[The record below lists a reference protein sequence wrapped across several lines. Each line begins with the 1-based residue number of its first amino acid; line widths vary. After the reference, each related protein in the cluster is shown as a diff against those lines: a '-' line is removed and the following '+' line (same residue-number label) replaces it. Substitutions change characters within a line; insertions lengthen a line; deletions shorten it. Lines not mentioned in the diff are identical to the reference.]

1 MYARGLTYDVIRHAA
16 QTSGM
21 DDAGIVAAQ
30 RWDDDALFMDEWVA
44 QGLHGNMSYFERNQA
59 KRYDI
64 RELVP
69 GARTVV
75 VTLLTYEHSGHDYHR
90 TVKSLLYQMKQTLA
104 EMCDCGQEMFSS
116 THQHIFCDSAP
127 VLERRMAVAAGL
139 GFIGRNH
146 QLIHPCLG
154 SRVHIGE
161 LVLQVDVED
170 DRIVKPTYSGAT
182 SCGECR
188 RCIDACPGKALGRQ
202 EWDARRC
209 IAYITH
215 KCEICQQVCPY
226 NEKLI

>member
-1 MYARGLTYDVIRHAA
+1 
-16 QTSGM
+16 M
-21 DDAGIVAAQ
+21 DDVGIVTAQ
-30 RWDDDALFMDEWVA
+30 RWDSDALFMDEWVA

-69 GARTVV
+69 EAKTVV
-75 VTLLTYEHSGHDYHR
+75 VTLLTYGHSGHDYHR
-90 TVKSLLYQMKQTLA
+90 TLKSLLYQMKQQILDLWQPLDSG
-104 EMCDCGQEMFSS
+104 EIFS
-116 THQHIFCDSAP
+116 TDHQHVFCDSAP

-146 QLIHPCLG
+146 QLIHPRLG

-161 LVLQVDVED
+161 LVLQTEVENAPQPVPVAD
-170 DRIVKPTYSGAT
+170 GCDNCHK
-182 SCGECR
+182 
-188 RCIDACPGKALGRQ
+188 CIDACPGHALGRD

-209 IAYITH
+209 IAYVTH

>member
-1 MYARGLTYDVIRHAA
+1 MIRQSAMEVGLDDM
-16 QTSGM
+16 GM
-21 DDAGIVAAQ
+21 VSAQ
-30 RWDDDALFMDEWVA
+30 RWDSDALFMDEWVA
-44 QGLHGNMSYFERNQA
+44 RGLHGNMSYFERNQA

-69 GARTVV
+69 GSKTVV
-75 VTLLTYEHSGHDYHR
+75 VTLLTYEHSGRDYHR
-90 TVKSLLYQMKQTLA
+90 TLKSKLYELQQKILEGWQTLY
-104 EMCDCGQEMFSS
+104 ETSSEVVSS

-139 GFIGRNH
+139 GFIGKNH

-161 LVLQVDVED
+161 LVLQVEVDNIPMMNRRMPE
-170 DRIVKPTYSGAT
+170 
-182 SCGECR
+182 CGLCR
-188 RCIDACPGKALGRQ
+188 RCIDACPGQALGKT

-209 IAYITH
+209 IAYVTH

-226 NEKLI
+226 NEKHL

>member
-1 MYARGLTYDVIRHAA
+1 
-16 QTSGM
+16 M
-21 DDAGIVAAQ
+21 DDAGVVTAQ
-30 RWDDDALFMDEWVA
+30 RWDSDALFMDEWVA

-69 GARTVV
+69 DAKTVV

-90 TVKSLLYQMKQTLA
+90 TLKSLLYQMRQRILEESDA
-104 EMCDCGQEMFSS
+104 DEGDVFSAD
-116 THQHIFCDSAP
+116 HQHVFCDSAP

-146 QLIHPCLG
+146 QLIHPRLG

-161 LVLQVDVED
+161 LVLQVDVQDAPHEQLMRPYALGCKD
-170 DRIVKPTYSGAT
+170 
-182 SCGECR
+182 CR
-188 RCIDACPGKALGRQ
+188 RCIEACPGQALGRE

-209 IAYITH
+209 VAYITH
-215 KCEICQQVCPY
+215 KCEICQTVCPY

>member
-1 MYARGLTYDVIRHAA
+1 MTYGIIRQAA
-16 QTSGM
+16 LDAGM
-21 DDAGIVAAQ
+21 DDAGIVPAQ
-30 RWDDDALFMDEWVA
+30 RWESDALFMDEWVA
-44 QGLHGNMSYFERNQA
+44 QGLHGNMSYFERNRD

-69 GARTVV
+69 GAKTVV
-75 VTLLTYEHSGHDYHR
+75 VTLLTYGHSGHDYHR
-90 TVKSLLYQMKQTLA
+90 TLKSLLYRMKQNLT
-104 EMCDCGQEMFSS
+104 EMCDGGQAMFSS

-146 QLIHPCLG
+146 QLIHPRLG

-161 LVLQVDVED
+161 LVLQAE
-170 DRIVKPTYSGAT
+170 VKDLPEMLPAMPD
-182 SCGECR
+182 CGGCR
-188 RCIDACPGKALGRQ
+188 RCIEACPGQALGRQ

-209 IAYITH
+209 VAYITH

>member
-1 MYARGLTYDVIRHAA
+1 MTA
-16 QTSGM
+16 
-21 DDAGIVAAQ
+21 
-30 RWDDDALFMDEWVA
+30 
-44 QGLHGNMSYFERNQA
+44 N
-59 KRYDI
+59 K
-64 RELVP
+64 
-69 GARTVV
+69 
-75 VTLLTYEHSGHDYHR
+75 
-90 TVKSLLYQMKQTLA
+90 
-104 EMCDCGQEMFSS
+104 
-116 THQHIFCDSAP
+116 HQHIFCDSAP

-146 QLIHPCLG
+146 QLIHPRLG

-170 DRIVKPTYSGAT
+170 DRGVKPTYSGAT

-188 RCIDACPGKALGRQ
+188 RCIDACPGQALGRQ